1 MPGLQ
6 ACCRYWLAALRTCLA
21 VCSVSSLWLLL
32 ESSVFLLTLVGLSA
46 NLGILETWVETGL
59 ETGVETGSTNGVET
73 SVETG
78 LTNGVE
84 TGVETGLET
93 GVETGV
99 ETGPE
104 TGLKTS
110 KETGLE
116 TRVETEGEIWLETV
130 VETGVETWVG
140 AVVPLV
146 GCLGGEV
153 LAVETGNCDLC
164 LQGDFSLGG
173 ASLGLLSSTSSG

>member
-32 ESSVFLLTLVGLSA
+32 ESSVFLLTFVGLSA

-59 ETGVETGSTNGVET
+59 ETGVETG
-73 SVETG
+73 

-84 TGVETGLET
+84 TDGETGLET

-116 TRVETEGEIWLETV
+116 TRVETEWEIGLETG

-173 ASLGLLSSTSSG
+173 ASLGWLSSTSSG